1 MKENKVFNKGN
12 AYHSPSLFTGARNPS
27 SSTYAKLLNNSPF
40 GKKSSKSVG
49 KNNNN
54 LKGHSVYYILCQ
66 VLQ

>member
-27 SSTYAKLLNNSPF
+27 SSTYAKLLNNSSL
-40 GKKSSKSVG
+40 GKDE

-54 LKGHSVYYILCQ
+54 L
-66 VLQ
+66 